1 MQTFFAL
8 TRRNIKLYFKDKG
21 MFFSSLITPLI
32 LLVLYATFLAK
43 VYRDSFSGAIPQDFY
58 VENLSGMIDGMVG
71 AMLLSSLLAVS
82 CVTVAFCSNLVM
94 VQDKYT
100 GVRKDLLVT
109 PVKKSVLSLSYF
121 AGTYLNTLI
130 VCFIACAA
138 GFVYLAAIGWYM
150 SFADVCLVI
159 SDVMLLALFGTA
171 LSSIVNSFLT
181 SQGQMSAVGTVV
193 SAGYGFICGAYMPI
207 SQFGEGLRNFLGFMP
222 GTYGTSLIKTHAL
235 NGVFR
240 EMAAQGFPDE
250 VINGSAEHIG
260 IKETVDSTLR
270 FFGKEVS
277 EGASYAVLIGSIV
290 LLIGIYVLIN
300 VLRKKRR

>member
-8 TRRNIKLYFKDKG
+8 TKRNIKLYFKDKG

-43 VYRDSFSGAIPQDFY
+43 VYRNSFSGAIPQDFH
-58 VENLSGMIDGMVG
+58 VENLSGLIDGMVG
-71 AMLLSSLLAVS
+71 AMLLSSLLAVC

-138 GFVYLAAIGWYM
+138 GFVYLAVIGWYM

-193 SAGYGFICGAYMPI
+193 SAGYGFICGAYMPLSNFSGGLQKVI
-207 SQFGEGLRNFLGFMP
+207 SFLP
-222 GTYGTSLIKTHAL
+222 GTYGTSLLRNHAL
-235 NGVFR
+235 RGVYA
-240 EMAAQGFPDE
+240 EMADIGFPPE
-250 VINGSAEHIG
+250 IVESIN
-260 IKETVDSTLR
+260 DSIDCNIY
-270 FFGKEVS
+270 FFGTKV
-277 EGASYAVLIGSIV
+277 GQGTMYIILTCSIV
-290 LLIGIYVLIN
+290 VFVGIYILMN
-300 VLRKKRR
+300 VLSKAKKHK

>member
-8 TRRNIKLYFKDKG
+8 TKRNIKLYFKDKG

-43 VYRDSFSGAIPQDFY
+43 VYKDSFTSAIPQDFY
-58 VENLSGMIDGMVG
+58 VENLSELIDGMVG
-71 AMLLSSLLAVS
+71 AMLISSLLAVS
-82 CVTVAFCSNLVM
+82 CITVAFCSNLVM

-121 AGTYLNTLI
+121 AGTYLNTII
-130 VCFIACAA
+130 VCLIACAA
-138 GFVYLAAIGWYM
+138 GFVYLAAVGWYM
-150 SFADVCLVI
+150 NFSDVCLVV
-159 SDVMLLALFGTA
+159 SDVLLLSLFGTA

-207 SQFGEGLRNFLGFMP
+207 SQFGEGLRNVLGFLP

-240 EMAAQGFPDE
+240 EMTSQGFPDT

-260 IKETVDSTLR
+260 IKESVDSTLR

-290 LLIGIYVLIN
+290 LLIGVYILIN

>member
-43 VYRDSFSGAIPQDFY
+43 VYRDSFSGAIPQDFH
-58 VENLSGMIDGMVG
+58 VENLSGLIDGMVG
-71 AMLLSSLLAVS
+71 AMLLSSLLAVC

-138 GFVYLAAIGWYM
+138 GFVYLAVIGWYM

-207 SQFGEGLRNFLGFMP
+207 SQFGEGLRSFLGFMP

-240 EMAAQGFPDE
+240 EMAAQVFPDE

-260 IKETVDSTLR
+260 IKESVDSTLR